1 MPSLED
7 RLFALHA
14 EVCKA
19 MANPTR
25 LKILS
30 ALQQGEQSVQAL
42 AKRLKVRKANLSQHL
57 AILRQRGIV
66 ATRRDGL
73 NIYYRCANPKMLK
86 ACEILREVLL
96 EQLAEGGRLMAQVSR
111 RPSARRA
118 RHSAAAMM
126 AAASEE

>member
-1 MPSLED
+1 MGSLED
-7 RLFALHA
+7 RLFSLHA

-25 LKILS
+25 LKILD
-30 ALQQGEQSVQAL
+30 ALRQGEQSVQAL

-57 AILRQRGIV
+57 AILRQRGIA
-66 ATRRDGL
+66 ATRREGL

-96 EQLAEGGRLMAQVSR
+96 EQLAEGGRLIEHVGR
-111 RPSARRA
+111 RR
-118 RHSAAAMM
+118 
-126 AAASEE
+126 

>member
-1 MPSLED
+1 MGSLED
-7 RLFALHA
+7 RLFVLHA

-30 ALQQGEQSVQAL
+30 SLQQGEQSVQAL

-57 AILRQRGIV
+57 AVLRQRGIV

-73 NIYYRCANPKMLK
+73 NMYYRCANPKMLK
-86 ACEILREVLL
+86 ACEILKEVLL
-96 EQLAEGGRLMAQVSR
+96 EQLAEGGRLIKQVGR
-111 RPSARRA
+111 RS
-118 RHSAAAMM
+118 
-126 AAASEE
+126 

>member
-1 MPSLED
+1 MSSIED

-25 LKILS
+25 LKILD
-30 ALQQGEQSVQAL
+30 ALRQGEQSVQAL

-57 AILRQRGIV
+57 AILRQRGIA
-66 ATRRDGL
+66 ATRREGL

-96 EQLAEGGRLMAQVSR
+96 EQLAEGGRLIEHVGR
-111 RPSARRA
+111 RR
-118 RHSAAAMM
+118 
-126 AAASEE
+126 